1 MTDINIRNF
10 PENLHRQLKIEA
22 VTLGITLK
30 DLIIQILSDYFNKKK

>member
-22 VTLGITLK
+22 ATLGITLK
-30 DLIIQILSDYFNKKK
+30 DLIIQILSDYFKKKK

>member
-22 VTLGITLK
+22 ATLGITLK
-30 DLIIQILSDYFNKKK
+30 DLIIQILSDYFKNRK